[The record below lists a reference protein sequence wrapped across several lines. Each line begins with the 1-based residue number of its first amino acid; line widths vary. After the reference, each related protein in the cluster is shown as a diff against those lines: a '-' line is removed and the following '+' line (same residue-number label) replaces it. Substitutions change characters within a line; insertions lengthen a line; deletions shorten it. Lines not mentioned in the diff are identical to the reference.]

1 MRDNYLTLKDPN
13 GRLLAKVLRLPNR
26 LYKLRLEVGRPAC
39 LHTRM
44 EEDTWRWHA
53 RLGHISFKT
62 IRSMA
67 THEMVYGLPEIQDE
81 KQLCD
86 SCLVGKQAR
95 QAFPKA
101 TAYKSS
107 HALELLHADLCGHIS
122 QSTLSQNKYI
132 FVIIDDCTRYMWSI
146 LLKEKGDAFEK
157 FKEFKKLVE
166 KEVNK
171 EIVTLR
177 TDRGGEFTSK

>member
-1 MRDNYLTLKDPN
+1 
-13 GRLLAKVLRLPNR
+13 
-26 LYKLRLEVGRPAC
+26 
-39 LHTRM
+39 
-44 EEDTWRWHA
+44 
-53 RLGHISFKT
+53 
-62 IRSMA
+62 MA
-67 THEMVYGLPEIQDE
+67 THEMVHGLPEIQDE

-101 TAYKSS
+101 TSYRSS
-107 HALELLHADLCGHIS
+107 HALELLHASLCGLIS
-122 QSTLSQNKYI
+122 PSTLSQNLYI

-146 LLKEKGDAFEK
+146 LLKEKGYAFEK

-171 EIVTLR
+171 EIVTLH
-177 TDRGGEFTSK
+177 TGRGGEFTSRVSRILQQQWYKMSSHISIYPTTKRNGR

>member
-1 MRDNYLTLKDPN
+1 
-13 GRLLAKVLRLPNR
+13 
-26 LYKLRLEVGRPAC
+26 
-39 LHTRM
+39 
-44 EEDTWRWHA
+44 
-53 RLGHISFKT
+53 
-62 IRSMA
+62 
-67 THEMVYGLPEIQDE
+67 MVHGLPEIQDE

-101 TAYKSS
+101 TSYRSS
-107 HALELLHADLCGHIS
+107 HALELLHASLCGLIS
-122 QSTLSQNKYI
+122 PSTLSQNLYI

-146 LLKEKGDAFEK
+146 LLKEKGYAFEK

-171 EIVTLR
+171 EIVTVYISQPERFEKKGEEHKVFKLQKVLYGLR
-177 TDRGGEFTSK
+177 QAP